1 MALRSSSTY
10 GQRKQIREMT
20 TFNLNV
26 FASRENKKTGIV
38 IVTTL
43 LSKPIPM
50 KLIRTI
56 VIIKS
61 KI

>member
-1 MALRSSSTY
+1 MARE
-10 GQRKQIREMT
+10 KQIREMT
-20 TFNLNV
+20 IFNLNV
-26 FASRENKKTGIV
+26 FASRENMKTGIV

-43 LSKPIPM
+43 LSTPILM

-56 VIIKS
+56 IMMQS